1 MCYNPKMDFQFLH
14 VADIHLDS
22 PLRGMS
28 VLGDEIADEVRMAP
42 RRALENMV
50 DFAIRQKV
58 AFVIVAGDIYDG
70 DWADSNT
77 GLFFNRQLK
86 KLADANI
93 SAYIAYGNHDVD
105 SKIRKNLHSQLPSNT
120 KVFDGK
126 TAETFFL
133 PVGGADIALHGQ
145 SFKARTV
152 EENLA
157 RSYPHAVPGHF
168 NIGVL
173 HTSLGGYREH
183 AKHAPASRDD
193 LAGKGYDYWAL
204 GHIHKREVISKDPWI
219 VYPGNLQGRHIG
231 EADSENRKGATLV
244 TVTDGRITD
253 VCHEPLDELRWVKI
267 EITLQPDDGEDDL
280 YKKIR
285 DAFAKQAADNDIPL
299 IVRLVVQ
306 GKSRASDI
314 IRASRES
321 FELTVRAA
329 AENNSISL
337 EKIRINTSPV
347 EEPGEEIT
355 AAINGIANDDAAIAR
370 LLDGVKEDM
379 NIIHQQVRNTIE
391 EDSFLAKLRD
401 GRHGEIADDVRN
413 DLFARI
419 RRGR

>member
-1 MCYNPKMDFQFLH
+1 MNFQFLH
-14 VADIHLDS
+14 AADLHLDS

-28 VLGDEIADEVRMAP
+28 VLGDELAHQVRMAP

-50 DFAIRQKV
+50 DFAIRREV
-58 AFVIVAGDIYDG
+58 AFVIIAGDIYDG

-77 GLFFNRQLK
+77 GLFFNQQLD
-86 KLADANI
+86 KLAEVNI
-93 SAYIAYGNHDVD
+93 PVYIVYGNHDAD
-105 SKIRKNLHSQLPSNT
+105 SRIRKNLHLPSNT
-120 KVFDGK
+120 KVFNDK
-126 TAETFFL
+126 EAETLFL
-133 PVGGADIALHGQ
+133 SVDGADIALHGQ
-145 SFKARTV
+145 SFRARTV

-157 RSYPHAVPGHF
+157 RSYPRAVPNHF

-193 LAGKGYDYWAL
+193 LAGKEYGYWAL

-244 TVTDGRITD
+244 TVTDGKIT

-299 IVRLVVQ
+299 IARLVVQ

-337 EKIRINTSPV
+337 EKIRVNTVPV

-379 NIIHQQVRNTIE
+379 NRINQQALDVIE
-391 EDSFLAKLRD
+391 KDPLKDSFLAKLRD
-401 GRHGEIADDVRN
+401 GRHGEIADDIRN

>member
-1 MCYNPKMDFQFLH
+1 MIFFKMNFQFLH
-14 VADIHLDS
+14 AADLHLDS

-28 VLGDEIADEVRMAP
+28 VLGDELARQVRMAP

-50 DFAIRQKV
+50 DFAIRREV
-58 AFVIVAGDIYDG
+58 AFVIIAGDIYDG

-77 GLFFNRQLK
+77 GLFFNRQLG
-86 KLADANI
+86 KLAEVNI
-93 SAYIAYGNHDVD
+93 PVYIVYGNHDAD
-105 SKIRKNLHSQLPSNT
+105 SRIRKNLHAHLPHNT
-120 KVFDGK
+120 KVFDHKKAG
-126 TAETFFL
+126 TFSL
-133 PVGGADIALHGQ
+133 QVNGADIALHGQ

-157 RSYPHAVPGHF
+157 RSYPSAVPGHF

-204 GHIHKREVISKDPWI
+204 GHIHKREVVSKEPWI

-285 DAFAKQAADNDIPL
+285 DAFAKQAADSNIPL
-299 IVRLVVQ
+299 IARLVVQ

-337 EKIRINTSPV
+337 EKIRINTAPV

-370 LLDGVKEDM
+370 LLDGAKEDM
-379 NIIHQQVRNTIE
+379 NIIHQHVRDAIE

-401 GRHGEIADDVRN
+401 GCHGEIADDVRN

-419 RRGR
+419 RRGK